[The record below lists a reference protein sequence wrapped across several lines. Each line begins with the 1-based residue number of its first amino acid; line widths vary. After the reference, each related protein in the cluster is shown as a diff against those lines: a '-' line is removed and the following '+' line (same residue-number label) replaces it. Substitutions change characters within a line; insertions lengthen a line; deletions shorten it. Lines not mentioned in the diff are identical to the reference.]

1 MVSDRTDSSEGTK
14 RLSRAFAS
22 DRAAIPWVIVLLM
35 VVGIV
40 SSAAVGHEGAA
51 AVFFLGLP
59 LALMVAVAGTC
70 IDYREQEVEDA

>member
-1 MVSDRTDSSEGTK
+1 MTGDSASSSEGTK

-22 DRAAIPWVIVLLM
+22 DRAAIPWVIVLLFAF
-35 VVGIV
+35 GIV
-40 SSAAVGHEGAA
+40 SSAAVGHEGAT

-70 IDYREQEVEDA
+70 IDYQEQEVEDA